1 MVFFFLLESLANVK
15 LPIEN
20 SDDVNSE
27 GSKGGSLV
35 TNFATLAACRKVDD
49 LSIPFVCVAFGVE
62 IKGDFPLLVQGGK
75 GCQKGLL
82 L

>member
-49 LSIPFVCVAFGVE
+49 LRGEREFPFPVIP
-62 IKGDFPLLVQGGK
+62 KNGG
-75 GCQKGLL
+75 L
-82 L
+82 